1 VTSFQKD
8 YGVQTYLRHDPAPH
22 LRFSNTWEPPRHSRL
37 EVWVARAVW
46 VAIGLL
52 FILVESLSK

>member
-1 VTSFQKD
+1 
-8 YGVQTYLRHDPAPH
+8 